1 MDQAN
6 KLLSGKI
13 HEDEDEDDEI
23 DLKPGAASQVNFKD
37 QTSKEKYDNK
47 NELIKEAL
55 HIIF

>member
-6 KLLSGKI
+6 KLLSGKF
-13 HEDEDEDDEI
+13 HEDEDEDDEV
-23 DLKPGAASQVNFKD
+23 DFKPVAASQVNFKD
-37 QTSKEKYDNK
+37 QTSMDKYDNK